1 MIMRIPDFDSD
12 EPVGQSAN
20 TYYISTEQELI
31 NLFLSITDEDEE
43 YIKKMVKKLLQ
54 NPESEP

>member
-12 EPVGQSAN
+12 EPVEQLAN

-43 YIKKMVKKLLQ
+43 YIKKMVKKLL
-54 NPESEP
+54 